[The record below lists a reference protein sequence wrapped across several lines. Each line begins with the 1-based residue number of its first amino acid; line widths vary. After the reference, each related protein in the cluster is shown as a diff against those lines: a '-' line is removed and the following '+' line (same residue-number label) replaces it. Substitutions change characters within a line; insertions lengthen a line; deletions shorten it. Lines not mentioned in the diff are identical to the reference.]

1 MVARTRRRTAAATT
15 GDDIAVL
22 RDQVSDI
29 GSQLGTLLERAKKDG
44 TALAEAEIVA
54 LQEKLQELTGDLKDR
69 GREALDKIEETVQ
82 EHPGGSLL
90 AAFAAGALLAILL
103 RK

>member
-1 MVARTRRRTAAATT
+1 MVTRTRRRTATPE
-15 GDDIAVL
+15 GDLTVL
-22 RDQVSDI
+22 RDQVSEI
-29 GSQLGTLLERAKKDG
+29 GGQLGALLERAKKDG

-54 LQEKLQELTGDLKDR
+54 LQGRLQELTGDLKDR

-90 AAFAAGALLAILL
+90 AAFAAGALLAVLL

>member
-1 MVARTRRRTAAATT
+1 MVARTRRRAAATT
-15 GDDIAVL
+15 GDDLTVL

-54 LQEKLQELTGDLKDR
+54 LQEKLQELTSDFKDR

-90 AAFAAGALLAILL
+90 AAFAAGALLAMLL

>member
-1 MVARTRRRTAAATT
+1 MVARTSRRAAATT
-15 GDDIAVL
+15 GDDISVL

-29 GSQLGTLLERAKKDG
+29 GSQLGTLLDRAKKDG

-54 LQEKLQELTGDLKDR
+54 LQEKLQELTSEFKDR
-69 GREALDKIEETVQ
+69 GREAIDKVEETVR

-90 AAFAAGALLAILL
+90 AAFAAGALLAVLL

>member
-1 MVARTRRRTAAATT
+1 MVARTRRRAAATT

-54 LQEKLQELTGDLKDR
+54 LQEKLQELTSDFKDR

-90 AAFAAGALLAILL
+90 AAFAAGALLAVLL

>member
-1 MVARTRRRTAAATT
+1 MVARTRRRAAATT

-90 AAFAAGALLAILL
+90 AAFAAGALLAVLL